1 MAIIN
6 DKRAMALP
14 FVLGIV
20 TFVVGI
26 IATLISYAVFQ
37 SRLITKNIES
47 TESYQNAVQSINAT
61 IHVIIRDNNLSAS
74 YLSNLANYMQVS
86 ITPISD
92 NVWMISR
99 NSSDNITVKSFIS
112 GNMNSIS
119 VVNEQFVFT
128 GEETDYVQNTNIT
141 AESLLYNF
149 ISQYLKSIDPT
160 LNPPSEYANYNEV
173 FSTLKNS
180 YSTYSATSI
189 NPIFKYFT
197 SATQTLTGYA
207 SLSSLISSNTPV
219 TNNRF
224 VNGNVTVSD
233 NRTLEVA
240 EGNVLVIDGSL
251 TMNQGST
258 LKGVVL
264 VNGNLSIKEKRG
276 SIQTVAGT
284 VYVDGSISMA
294 GTTYLGPITRPS
306 FLISTGSITIGSDLY
321 GYGYLIADATNIGWL
336 DDVTLTGGIY
346 PYPTSWMLLTVVSPN
361 TELDEN
367 NLLTLGIAPT
377 ITNPAS
383 TVIDN
388 FIFTN
393 PK

>member
-61 IHVIIRDNNLSAS
+61 IHIIIREKNLDPVF
-74 YLSNLANYMQVS
+74 LSELANYMGVT
-86 ITPISD
+86 ITSYSPTVWVISD
-92 NVWMISR
+92 SA
-99 NSSDNITVKSFIS
+99 SDTLTVKSYLS
-112 GNMNSIS
+112 GTDASIS

-189 NPIFKYFT
+189 NPIFK
-197 SATQTLTGYA
+197 
-207 SLSSLISSNTPV
+207 
-219 TNNRF
+219 
-224 VNGNVTVSD
+224 
-233 NRTLEVA
+233 
-240 EGNVLVIDGSL
+240 
-251 TMNQGST
+251 
-258 LKGVVL
+258 
-264 VNGNLSIKEKRG
+264 
-276 SIQTVAGT
+276 
-284 VYVDGSISMA
+284 
-294 GTTYLGPITRPS
+294 
-306 FLISTGSITIGSDLY
+306 
-321 GYGYLIADATNIGWL
+321 
-336 DDVTLTGGIY
+336 
-346 PYPTSWMLLTVVSPN
+346 
-361 TELDEN
+361 
-367 NLLTLGIAPT
+367 
-377 ITNPAS
+377 
-383 TVIDN
+383 
-388 FIFTN
+388 
-393 PK
+393 